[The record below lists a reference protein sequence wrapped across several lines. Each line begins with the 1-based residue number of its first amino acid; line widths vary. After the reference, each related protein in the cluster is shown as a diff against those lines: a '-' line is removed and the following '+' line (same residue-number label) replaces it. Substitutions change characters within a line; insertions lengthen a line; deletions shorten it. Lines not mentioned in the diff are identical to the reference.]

1 MTAQETSDLE
11 RFSLHR
17 SSSTVDG
24 ARTASLRSTPLF
36 VVPETLADLA
46 APEPRRSA
54 AQTRARNYL
63 VGHLRWLRISDLVVI
78 LAALV
83 ITTVTRFGLTEANVV
98 ATATTATTRQGLAY
112 WQIGLALAVAW
123 VLMLQVHSAYDGR
136 FSGHGVQEYRNV
148 FQASLWLFAVVAVLA
163 FALKQDVARGY
174 VLLAFPLGTLLL
186 LGSRWGARRWLVHQR
201 RAGMLSDQVLLVGSQ
216 EQVTDL
222 VVALRRTPD
231 AGYHVLGACVDDA
244 EGDFVAGVPVV
255 GTESD
260 VLVRGVEMDVDV
272 IAVSSS
278 AGLGGPGLRR
288 LGWALE
294 GTDIDLVVAP
304 GIMDVA
310 GPRVL
315 TRPVQGLPLIHVEAP
330 SFSGPTLV
338 VKNAMDRIGAV
349 LILLLLLPV
358 FLVVA
363 LLIVLDDRGP
373 IFFRQE
379 RVGRDG
385 KTFGMMKFRTM
396 ITDAE
401 SVLPQLMAAN
411 EAAGPLFKM
420 QDDPRVTRIGRVL
433 RKYSLD
439 EFPQLLNVIRGEMS
453 LVGPRPPLPRE
464 VAAYES
470 DTRRRFLVKP
480 GMTGLW
486 QISGRSDLSWNES
499 VRLDLYYVE
508 NWTPLLDVMIMW
520 RTFRV
525 VVRPDGAG
533 AY

>member
-1 MTAQETSDLE
+1 M
-11 RFSLHR
+11 
-17 SSSTVDG
+17 
-24 ARTASLRSTPLF
+24 
-36 VVPETLADLA
+36 
-46 APEPRRSA
+46 
-54 AQTRARNYL
+54 
-63 VGHLRWLRISDLVVI
+63 
-78 LAALV
+78 
-83 ITTVTRFGLTEANVV
+83 
-98 ATATTATTRQGLAY
+98 
-112 WQIGLALAVAW
+112 
-123 VLMLQVHSAYDGR
+123 
-136 FSGHGVQEYRNV
+136 
-148 FQASLWLFAVVAVLA
+148 
-163 FALKQDVARGY
+163 
-174 VLLAFPLGTLLL
+174 
-186 LGSRWGARRWLVHQR
+186 
-201 RAGMLSDQVLLVGSQ
+201 
-216 EQVTDL
+216 
-222 VVALRRTPD
+222 VALRRTPD

-244 EGDFVAGVPVV
+244 DGDFVAGVPVV

-315 TRPVQGLPLIHVEAP
+315 TRPVQGLPLLHVEAP
-330 SFSGPTLV
+330 SFTGPTLV
-338 VKNAMDRIGAV
+338 VKNAMDRVGAA
-349 LILLLLLPV
+349 LIMLLLLPV
-358 FLVVA
+358 FLVVS

-373 IFFRQE
+373 VFFRQE

-385 KTFGMMKFRTM
+385 HTFGMLKFRTM

-420 QDDPRVTRIGRVL
+420 QHDPRVTRIGRVL

-486 QISGRSDLSWNES
+486 QISGRSDLSWDES

-525 VVRPDGAG
+525 VIRPDGAG

>member
-1 MTAQETSDLE
+1 MTAQESSDLQ
-11 RFSLHR
+11 RLSLHR
-17 SSSTVDG
+17 SSSTIDS
-24 ARTASLRSTPLF
+24 AQTTPHRPSPLF
-36 VVPETLADLA
+36 IVPETLADLA

-54 AQTRARNYL
+54 GQTRARSYL
-63 VGHLRWLRISDLVVI
+63 TGHLRWLRVSDLLVI
-78 LAALV
+78 LTALAL
-83 ITTVTRFGLTEANVV
+83 TTVTRFGLTDANL
-98 ATATTATTRQGLAY
+98 TTATTRQGLSY
-112 WQIGLALAVAW
+112 WQIGLVLAVAW

-163 FALKQDVARGY
+163 YALKQDVARGY
-174 VLLAFPLGTLLL
+174 VLLAFPLGTVLL
-186 LGSRWGARRWLVHQR
+186 LGSRWVARRWLVSQR
-201 RAGMLSDQVLLVGSQ
+201 RSGMLSDQVLLVGSQ
-216 EQVTDL
+216 EQVRDL
-222 VVALRRTPD
+222 VVALRRSPD

-244 EGDFVAGVPVV
+244 DGDDVAGVPVV

-260 VLVRGVEMDVDV
+260 VLIRGVEMDVDV

-278 AGLGGPGLRR
+278 AGLGSSGLRR

-330 SFSGPTLV
+330 SFTGPSLV
-338 VKNAMDRIGAV
+338 VKNAMDRVGAA
-349 LILLLLLPV
+349 LIMLLLLPV
-358 FLVVA
+358 FLVLA
-363 LLIVLDDRGP
+363 LLIVVDDRGP

-385 KTFGMMKFRTM
+385 QTFRMLKFRTM

-411 EAAGPLFKM
+411 EAAGPLFKL

-464 VAAYES
+464 VAAYET
-470 DTRRRFLVKP
+470 DTRRRLLVKP
-480 GMTGLW
+480 GMTGMW
-486 QISGRSDLSWNES
+486 QISGRSDLSWSES

-508 NWTPLLDVMIMW
+508 NWTPLLDIMIMW

-525 VVRPDGAG
+525 VVRPEGAG